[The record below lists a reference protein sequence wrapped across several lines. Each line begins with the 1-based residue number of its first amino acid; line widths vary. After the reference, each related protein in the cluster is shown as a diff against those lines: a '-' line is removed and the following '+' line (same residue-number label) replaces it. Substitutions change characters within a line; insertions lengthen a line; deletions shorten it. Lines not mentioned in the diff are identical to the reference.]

1 MPTIAKITRK
11 GQVTI
16 PRKIREKL
24 NSEVIEFDVMEDNN
38 VVLRPVKSVAG
49 SLKSYAKREVGSFKE
64 IREIAWEK
72 GVREKYGKK
81 ADRR

>member
-1 MPTIAKITRK
+1 
-11 GQVTI
+11 
-16 PRKIREKL
+16 
-24 NSEVIEFDVMEDNN
+24 MEDNN
-38 VVLRPVKSVAG
+38 VVLRPVRSVAG
-49 SLKSYAKREVGSFKE
+49 SLKSYAKREAGSFRE

>member
-49 SLKSYAKREVGSFKE
+49 SLSDYAKKKPGSFAE
-64 IREIAWEK
+64 IRGKAWEK
-72 GVREKYGKK
+72 VVREKYGKK